1 MMATVMLLM
10 MMMMMMMILLL
21 LLLMMMTGRTRRGE
35 KGSLYTIF
43 DSRAQNHAK
52 INLGEKNL
60 SLKLNSISINTIQ
73 HYDVT
78 NGEKESIELPLIS
91 IDLFVTN
98 KETMSRSALFY
109 NIFFQHYVDLIIV
122 YPLITTYYL

>member
-1 MMATVMLLM
+1 MKKTLREDDDDDESENSSSNEEDRSRRIGRLLFQRIRARPVCISWIMMATVMLLL

-52 INLGEKNL
+52 INLSER
-60 SLKLNSISINTIQ
+60 I
-73 HYDVT
+73 
-78 NGEKESIELPLIS
+78 
-91 IDLFVTN
+91 
-98 KETMSRSALFY
+98 
-109 NIFFQHYVDLIIV
+109 
-122 YPLITTYYL
+122 